1 MKILFLRLGE
11 AHGKCVHMS
20 YIEPLGPLRV
30 NLPTVPNQTAKSLI
44 GALIRKEAAHDLQ
57 QICRGE

>member
-1 MKILFLRLGE
+1 
-11 AHGKCVHMS
+11 MS

-30 NLPTVPNQTAKSLI
+30 NLPTVPNQTAKSLT